1 MNTKRKPD
9 LPPRGTRRKAI
20 TRKPINWGAIASYTI
35 MILLAAVYI
44 GPLLILVNTSLKTQS
59 AFLRDAT
66 ALATSFNFKNYIDA
80 WNKANFPKYLV
91 NSIFYMVTATAIY
104 IITAVFV
111 AFPIA
116 RNYVKGHKF
125 LFTLFIIALFLPTGL
140 IPLFQLILHLGLY
153 NTQVGYIL
161 LFLVNPIG
169 VVILVNFIKSIPRE
183 LDEAAALDGCGY
195 LQFVL
200 QIIFPLITPAVATV
214 AVLHAIGIWNEL
226 VLPTIYLTNQKYYP
240 ITRGLI
246 VFRGVYGN
254 NWPAL
259 AAATLILMVPMLILY
274 VFLQRYIISGLT
286 QGSVKG

>member
-1 MNTKRKPD
+1 MNTKRKTD
-9 LPPRGTRRKAI
+9 LSPRGVRRKAI
-20 TRKPINWGAIASYTI
+20 TRKPIHWGAIASYAI

-59 AFLRDAT
+59 TFLRDAT
-66 ALATSFNFKNYIDA
+66 ALATSFNVKNYIDA

-91 NSIFYMVTATAIY
+91 NSLFYMVTATAIY

-274 VFLQRYIISGLT
+274 VFLQRYIIFGLT